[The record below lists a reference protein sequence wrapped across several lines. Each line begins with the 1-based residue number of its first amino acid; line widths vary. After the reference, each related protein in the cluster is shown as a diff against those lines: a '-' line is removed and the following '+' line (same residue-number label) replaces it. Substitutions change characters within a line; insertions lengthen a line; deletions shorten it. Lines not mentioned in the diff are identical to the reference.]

1 MNNKKISSI
10 WIIAIFFAALSL
22 NSCKS
27 NAEETYTVWTDVAT
41 YSEFES
47 AFNTTLDNGYYL
59 RLEFT
64 SSQWSQISPS
74 LTNVGKH
81 RWTKDQIKDWLIGRG
96 FGDTESTRESAWMTT
111 IDHGLI
117 ASRTNSTVYLILK

>member
-1 MNNKKISSI
+1 MNNKKISFI

-27 NAEETYTVWTDVAT
+27 NAEETYTVWTGVTT
-41 YSEFES
+41 YSEFQS
-47 AFNTTLDNGYYL
+47 AFNTTLDDGMYL
-59 RLEFT
+59 RVELT
-64 SSQWSQISPS
+64 SYDWSQISPS
-74 LTNVGKH
+74 LTNEGKH
-81 RWTKDQIKDWLIGRG
+81 SWTKDQIKDWLIGRG
-96 FGDTESTRESAWMTT
+96 FGDTESTRESAWITT